1 MDVGG
6 DHVPEQSYS
15 QAFSEIGVTGLQRY
29 DGFIAE
35 EYLPQLQGQR
45 AVKVYTEMSQGDPVV
60 GAILFTVDMLMR
72 QVSWAV
78 EPYTNSAQD
87 KKRAAF
93 LESCLYDMSHTWED
107 TLSEILSFLPYG
119 WSFFEIVYKR
129 RLGEQKD
136 AAKHSRYNDGLISWR
151 KLAIRAQD
159 TLYKWQF
166 DESGGVQAMVQFSP
180 VDVGLRVIPIEKGLL
195 FRTKVRKGSPEGTSI
210 LRNAYRPWYFKKHI
224 EEIEGIGIE
233 RDLAGLP
240 VAWVPPQLLSA
251 RALPEE
257 RAVLE
262 EIKKIIVNVRRDEQ
276 EGVVFPLVY
285 DEHGNKQYDFTLLS
299 TGGRR
304 QFDTDQ
310 IIARYDQ
317 RIAVTILAD
326 FILLG
331 SDRIGSYALSLNK
344 TEIFTTAIGTWLD
357 VVAGVFNRHAIPRLF
372 KLNGFPLNRLPI
384 LTHGDVKIPS
394 LAQIGEYIK
403 TLSGAGLTLFP
414 DEALENY
421 LRSAANLP
429 LKEKAGS

>member
-1 MDVGG
+1 
-6 DHVPEQSYS
+6 VPNSS
-15 QAFSEIGVTGLQRY
+15 RRQAFTELGTTGLKRY
-29 DGFIAE
+29 DGVIAE
-35 EYLPQLQGQR
+35 EYLPELQGQQ
-45 AVKVYTEMSQGDPVV
+45 AVKVYTQMSQGDPVV
-60 GAILFTVDMLMR
+60 GAILFAVDMLMR
-72 QVSWAV
+72 QVSWSV

-93 LESCLYDMSHTWED
+93 LESCLDDMSHTWED

-119 WSFFEIVYKR
+119 WSFHEIVYKR
-129 RLGEQKD
+129 RLGESSD
-136 AAKHSRYNDGLISWR
+136 ATKHSRYSDGLIGWR

-166 DESGGVQAMVQFSP
+166 DEGGGVQAMVQFSP
-180 VDVGLRVIPIEKGLL
+180 VDAGLRVIPIEKGLL
-195 FRTKVRKGSPEGTSI
+195 FRTKARKGSPEGTSI
-210 LRNAYRPWYFKKHI
+210 LRHAYRPWYFKKHI

-240 VAWVPPQLLSA
+240 VAWVPPQILST

-310 IIARYDQ
+310 IITRYDQ

-331 SDRIGSYALSLNK
+331 SERVGSFALSLSK
-344 TEIFTTAIGTWLD
+344 TDLFTTAIGTWLD
-357 VVAGVFNRHAIPRLF
+357 SIAAVFNRHGIPRLF
-372 KLNGFPLNRLPI
+372 KLNGWPTNRLPV

-394 LAQIGEYIK
+394 LQQIGEYIQ
-403 TLSGAGLTLFP
+403 TLSGAGMQLFP
-414 DEALENY
+414 DEGLENY

-429 LKEKAGS
+429 PKEEAN